1 MDITNMSP
9 SRETRGWPVFVARF
23 NIPNRPLDIKTL
35 RGWCKSNLK
44 GRYHLDDFRMD
55 RILAKGQKSVA
66 GLIYIKDDE
75 DQMLFKL
82 RWNDYR

>member
-9 SRETRGWPVFVARF
+9 SRETRQWPVFVARF
-23 NIPNRPLDIKTL
+23 SIPNRPLDIKTL
-35 RGWCKSNLK
+35 RAWCKSNLK
-44 GRYHLDDFRMD
+44 GRYHLDDFRID
-55 RILAKGQKSVA
+55 KIFVKGRKSVA
-66 GLIYIKDDE
+66 GLIYIQDDE